1 MEHLIP
7 TLLGIAGALAPVA
20 LAYWKNERLA
30 PTHRFRRPSRLVAV
44 SADHLFDDAI
54 VRGGRVYL

>member
-20 LAYWKNERLA
+20 LGYWKQETPARMRAVRL
-30 PTHRFRRPSRLVAV
+30 SRIATASPQL
-44 SADHLFDDAI
+44 SLDDAI

>member
-7 TLLGIAGALAPVA
+7 TLLGLAGALAPVA
-20 LAYWKNERLA
+20 FVFLKHDA
-30 PTHRFRRPSRLVAV
+30 PAVRPLTRFQRT
-44 SADHLFDDAI
+44 SAAGADLLFADAI